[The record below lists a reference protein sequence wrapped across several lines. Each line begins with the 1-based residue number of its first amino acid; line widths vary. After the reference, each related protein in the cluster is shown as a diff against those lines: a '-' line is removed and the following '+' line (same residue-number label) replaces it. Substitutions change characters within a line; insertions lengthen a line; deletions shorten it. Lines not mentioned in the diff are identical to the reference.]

1 MKTILSFKKT
11 LKGILAL
18 SILFSFCLL
27 ACSKKEDIPAAPANK
42 VPFAHAGVD
51 QTITLPINTVTLTG
65 SGTDAD
71 GTITSYLW
79 TYVSGPTTYTI
90 TTPSQAQT
98 TINNL
103 VQGTYQFGLQVTDNQ
118 GVTGK
123 ITVTVTVNPKAGTL
137 IFEDNFNTTG
147 GFDNTK
153 WSYCSRS
160 TPAWASY
167 LTSSSDYA
175 LLDGSNLVLK
185 MDNKVIAGDAVPYH
199 SGGIETIGKF
209 SFLYGKVEVRAKFT
223 QGTGSWP
230 AIWMMPVTS
239 TYGGWPNSGEIDIME
254 HVNNENVIYQTV
266 HNGAVTNANGG
277 SSASSSSSYNASD
290 FNTYG
295 IIWTV
300 DKIEFYLNGV
310 LRYTYAKPANATSTQ
325 WPYDKPFYLI
335 LNQSGG
341 LGWPGAINN
350 NHLPFQMQ
358 VDWIRVSQ

>member
-1 MKTILSFKKT
+1 MKNIISLKNSLKAVLFLSILSFS
-11 LKGILAL
+11 LL
-18 SILFSFCLL
+18 S
-27 ACSKKEDIPAAPANK
+27 CSKKGDTPAAPANK
-42 VPFAHAGVD
+42 VPFANAGAD
-51 QTITLPINTVTLTG
+51 QTITLPVNTVILTG

-71 GTITSYLW
+71 GTIASYLW
-79 TYVSGPTTYTI
+79 TYISGPSTYTI
-90 TTPSQAQT
+90 ATPAQAQT
-98 TINNL
+98 SINNL
-103 VQGTYQFGLQVTDNQ
+103 VQGTYLFELRVTDNQ
-118 GVTGK
+118 GATGRIVVT
-123 ITVTVTVNPKAGTL
+123 ITVNPKAGTL

-175 LLDGSNLVLK
+175 SLDGSNLVLK

-199 SGGIETIGKF
+199 SGGIETMGKF

-254 HVNNENVIYQTV
+254 HVNNENVIHQTV
-266 HNGAVTNANGG
+266 HNGAVTNASGV
-277 SSASSSSSYNASD
+277 SSVTTASSYNTSD
-290 FNTYG
+290 YNTYS
-295 IIWTV
+295 IIWTET
-300 DKIEFYLNGV
+300 KIEFYVNDV
-310 LRYTYAKPANATSTQ
+310 LKSTYNKPANATSAQ

-350 NHLPFQMQ
+350 SHLPFQMQ
-358 VDWIRVSQ
+358 VDWVKISQ